1 MRRFHEA
8 PAAAFAASKVPTSL
22 DPHRSA
28 MTTRRAHAL
37 VHARGIR

>member
-8 PAAAFAASKVPTSL
+8 PAAAVAATKVPPSL

-28 MTTRRAHAL
+28 MTTQRAYAL